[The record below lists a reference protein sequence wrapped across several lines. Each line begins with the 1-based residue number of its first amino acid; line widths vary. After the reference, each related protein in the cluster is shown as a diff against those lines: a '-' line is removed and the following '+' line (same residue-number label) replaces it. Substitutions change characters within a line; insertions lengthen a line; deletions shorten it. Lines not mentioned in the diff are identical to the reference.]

1 MTIYYSIFIFWLWVF
16 FLKKIYEEIKKVK
29 ITKRSKIYFVV
40 AGIPLILIMGLRN
53 ISVGTDTIRYYFHY
67 QYNTFRVAEPLYSY
81 FTIFL
86 NNLGVNFQ
94 TFLLL
99 NSFIVITGISL
110 LYYKYSKNILLSYY
124 LHVTIGLFTMSM
136 TGLRQTL
143 AVSLTVFAFI
153 ALMENKKILYFAI
166 LVAAYFIHNSA
177 IIFLIVF
184 FIKKIELSQKKAF
197 LIFIGA
203 NIIFV
208 MRNFLVNIVLFIVP
222 SRYLIYLQ
230 NDANINPLVIIA
242 SAAIP
247 LASLLFWPKFQES
260 KEKNVFSI
268 FYIMSCMNLVINILA
283 IDINLVER
291 LTYYFIVYIT
301 VLVPNIIEQI
311 EQKNYR
317 ILAYLASAV
326 LPLLQFLL
334 ATPGGS
340 LGIDNYKFFW
350 N

>member
-1 MTIYYSIFIFWLWVF
+1 MLIYYSIFIFWLGVLS
-16 FLKKIYEEIKKVK
+16 LKKMYEDIKKVK
-29 ITKRSKIYFVV
+29 IKVKSKIYFVT
-40 AGIPLILIMGLRN
+40 AGIPLILVMGLRN
-53 ISVGTDTIRYYFHY
+53 ISVGTDTIRYHFHY
-67 QYNTFRVAEPLYSY
+67 QFNTFRSAEPLYSH

-86 NNLGVNFQ
+86 NNLGVSFQ
-94 TFLLL
+94 TFLLI
-99 NSFIVITGISL
+99 NSFIVITAISL

-166 LVAAYFIHNSA
+166 SVAAYFIHNSA
-177 IIFLIVF
+177 IIFLVVF
-184 FIKKIELSQKKAF
+184 FIRKIKLDRKKAL
-197 LIFIGA
+197 LIYMGA
-203 NIIFV
+203 VIVFV
-208 MRNFLVNIVLFIVP
+208 MKNYLVNIVLAIVP

-230 NDANINPLVIIA
+230 NAANINPLVIIV

-260 KEKNVFSI
+260 KEKNVFSTL
-268 FYIMSCMNLVINILA
+268 YLMSCMNLVINILA
-283 IDINLVER
+283 IDINLIER

-301 VLVPNIIEQI
+301 VLIPNVIDQI
-311 EQKNYR
+311 KQKDYR
-317 ILAYLASAV
+317 IVVYLASVV
-326 LPLLQFLL
+326 LPFVQFLL